1 MTSQILN
8 FGSPAPIDVQVR
20 GRDMAGNQAYA
31 HKLIKRLRSVPG
43 LADARIQQS
52 MRYPQIDV
60 DVDRARMAQYGLDQ
74 SDVTQSLGIGLAGTS
89 RSEERS
95 VGKGCV
101 RACRSRWSP
110 YQLKNKHQQVNETID
125 KSHY

>member
-1 MTSQILN
+1 MFFSDYCALFCSCTGDPRVLRVLTHSFPPRRSSDL

-31 HKLIKRLRSVPG
+31 HKLLKRLRSVPG

-74 SDVTQSLGIGLAGTS
+74 RDVTQSLGIGLAGTS
-89 RSEERS
+89 QSEI
-95 VGKGCV
+95 G
-101 RACRSRWSP
+101 RA
-110 YQLKNKHQQVNETID
+110 HV
-125 KSHY
+125 